1 MLVDAKVLFSDD
13 CHLPLR
19 LSIVVGHGSV
29 QRVRSPNVPPP
40 LTRSPSTLPTLCRP
54 LGKGRRC
61 KCHLRRFGN
70 TNDLSSLDLDLR
82 TVGDAFVA
90 EMKTIFEP
98 WQLAEY
104 LATARQTEPIDP
116 DIYEGGRHRIH
127 RDGTTRRSPPPICCW
142 SSVPRS
148 GYWRTGTGSA
158 QSTWG
163 GEPRKSS
170 TDSTY
175 TAVAFFAIC
184 CIVSWD
190 GSQDHERNTVITSDD
205 NLLELY
211 RSRQF
216 TSDGTYSSSQAP
228 GPHYSRRWAVTEG

>member
-1 MLVDAKVLFSDD
+1 MPSLPRSRRFS
-13 CHLPLR
+13 
-19 LSIVVGHGSV
+19 
-29 QRVRSPNVPPP
+29 SPGN
-40 LTRSPSTLPTLCRP
+40 SPSTWRRHAKPSRLIPTSTREKTP
-54 LGKGRRC
+54 
-61 KCHLRRFGN
+61 N
-70 TNDLSSLDLDLR
+70 TSRWND
-82 TVGDAFVA
+82 
-90 EMKTIFEP
+90 KTIS
-98 WQLAEY
+98 A
-104 LATARQTEPIDP
+104 A
-116 DIYEGGRHRIH
+116 
-127 RDGTTRRSPPPICCW
+127 PPPICCW

-205 NLLELY
+205 TTTCWNCTVPDSLPRMGRTRPRKLRDRIILVAGQLP
-211 RSRQF
+211 RG
-216 TSDGTYSSSQAP
+216 DGGDGPRNPSSPSLALC
-228 GPHYSRRWAVTEG
+228 